1 MRGTTSSPPPARTLR
16 LADPAPEATLS
27 VDDAARL
34 LGVPEPEAR
43 ALADEGGRVS
53 LAAVRDRIGGAATLE
68 LAHEL
73 AKELADAREE
83 VGRVSGSLKEVRAS
97 NARLQREA
105 KEATAERRR
114 LLDEV
119 LELRA
124 AAEERLMLM
133 ERIEHISRM
142 EQDLEEST
150 SELDRLRN
158 RGLLARLLNR

>member
-1 MRGTTSSPPPARTLR
+1 M
-16 LADPAPEATLS
+16 PETTLS
-27 VDDAARL
+27 VEEATRL

-43 ALADEGGRVS
+43 ELADEGGRVPLES
-53 LAAVRDRIGGAATLE
+53 VRDRIGGAAALE

-73 AKELADAREE
+73 AHALAEAREE
-83 VGRVSGSLKEVRAS
+83 VGRLSGGLKEVRAS

-114 LLDEV
+114 LTDEV

-133 ERIEHISRM
+133 ERVEHIARV
-142 EQDLEEST
+142 EQDLEESA
-150 SELDRLRN
+150 SELDRLRK

>member
-1 MRGTTSSPPPARTLR
+1 M
-16 LADPAPEATLS
+16 PETTLS
-27 VDDAARL
+27 VEEATRL

-43 ALADEGGRVS
+43 ELADEGGRVPLES
-53 LAAVRDRIGGAATLE
+53 VRDRIGGAAALE

-73 AKELADAREE
+73 AHALAEAREE
-83 VGRVSGSLKEVRAS
+83 VGRLSGGLKEVRAS

-114 LLDEV
+114 LTDEV

-133 ERIEHISRM
+133 ERVEHIARV
-142 EQDLEEST
+142 EQDLEESA

-158 RGLLARLLNR
+158 RRLLARLLNR